1 MQVVNILRGKILR
14 AEVTDSSLNYEGSMA
29 IDSELMEKAGF
40 LPYEKILVGNI
51 SNGTRF
57 ETYAI
62 PAPAG
67 SKIISLNGA
76 AARCGAIGDRVVI
89 MTFCQMPLEEAKTW
103 KPKVIVLADRNRT
116 IVRQEKGID

>member
-14 AEVTDSSLNYEGSMA
+14 AEVTDCSLNYEGSMA
-29 IDSELMEKAGF
+29 IDSDLMDKAGI

-51 SNGTRF
+51 NNGERF

-62 PAPAG
+62 PAPAE

-76 AARCGAIGDRVVI
+76 AARKGAIGDRVVI
-89 MTFCQMPLEEAKTW
+89 MTFAQMTVEEAKAW
-103 KPKVIVLADRNRT
+103 KPKVIVLTNRNRT
-116 IVRQEKGID
+116 IVRHEEA

>member
-1 MQVVNILRGKILR
+1 MRGKILR

-29 IDSELMEKAGF
+29 IDADLMEKAGI

-51 SNGTRF
+51 SNGERF

-67 SKIISLNGA
+67 SHMVSLNGA
-76 AARCGAIGDRVVI
+76 AARKGSIGDRVVI
-89 MTFCQMPLEEAKTW
+89 MTFGQFGIEEAKTW
-103 KPKVIVLADRNRT
+103 KPKIVVLSNRNRD
-116 IVRQEKGID
+116 IVRQEDGLSS